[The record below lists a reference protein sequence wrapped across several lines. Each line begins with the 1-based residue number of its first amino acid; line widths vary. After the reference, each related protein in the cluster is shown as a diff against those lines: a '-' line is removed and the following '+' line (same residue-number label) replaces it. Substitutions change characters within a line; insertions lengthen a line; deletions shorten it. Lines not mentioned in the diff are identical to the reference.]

1 MKIPLLDLRRQYK
14 SMKKEIDVATQ
25 KVIDDQDFVLG
36 DAVRGLEIKI
46 AQYCGTKHAVGVA
59 SGTDALI
66 LALKAM
72 GVGEGDE
79 VITSPF
85 TFFATAEAVSLA
97 GAKPVFVD
105 IDPKTYNIDP
115 SLIEKAITAS
125 TKAIIPVH
133 LYGQAADMDPIKKI
147 ARKHNLLIL
156 EDNAQ
161 SIGATYKGNRAG
173 SLGDI
178 ASLSFFPSKNLGGFG
193 EGGMVVTNNS
203 SFAEAVRLLRVHG
216 SSKRYIHS
224 VIGTNSRLHNLQAAV
239 LLVKL
244 GHLDK
249 WLDLR
254 RKDAGY
260 YDANLKALPIVLP
273 FVPEYNVHTYYMY
286 VIRASQA
293 QEGLLRHLTDS
304 GIESRVYYPI
314 PLHLQE
320 CYKFLGYKE
329 GDLPESE
336 KASRETLALPIFPE
350 MTQIEKDYVI
360 SKVKSFFER

>member
-14 SMKKEIDVATQ
+14 SIKSEIDAAIQ

-36 DAVRGLEIKI
+36 DAVKGLETKI

-66 LALKAM
+66 LALRAM
-72 GVGEGDE
+72 GIRDRDE

-85 TFFATAEAVSLA
+85 TFFATAEAVSLV

-115 SLIEKAITAS
+115 FLIEKGITAS

-133 LYGQAADMDPIKKI
+133 LYGQAADMDPIRRI
-147 ARKHNLLIL
+147 AKKHNLLIL

-161 SIGATYKGNRAG
+161 SIGAAYKGAKAG
-173 SLGDI
+173 SLGD
-178 ASLSFFPSKNLGGFG
+178 AAGLSFFPSKNLGGFG
-193 EGGMVVTNNS
+193 DGGMVVTNNS
-203 SFAEAVRLLRVHG
+203 SFAETVRLLRVHG

-224 VIGTNSRLHNLQAAV
+224 VIGTNSRLDNLQAAV

-244 GHLDK
+244 GYLDK
-249 WLDLR
+249 WLEAR
-254 RKDAGY
+254 RRDADY
-260 YDANLKALPIVLP
+260 YNTNLKGLPITIP

-286 VIRASQA
+286 VIRVPGV
-293 QEGLLRHLTDS
+293 QEKLLRYLTDS

-320 CYKFLGYKE
+320 CYKFLGYKK

-336 KASRETLALPIFPE
+336 KASTETLSLPIFPE
-350 MTQIEKDYVI
+350 MTLAEKDYVI
-360 SKVKSFFER
+360 SKVKSFFEK